1 MLVCY
6 IIYITPSSF
15 SFFVISS
22 YRNNNFLEIVMASQQ
37 PRPAWFRFSSLAA
50 RATAPPPPPTA
61 PTRPPPV
68 QAPPAAIPTRPQA
81 PPTTAPAQAPPPA
94 IPARPPAPMPA
105 LVRPS
110 IPIRPS
116 FPPPPAAAAAAP
128 PPPRPSPAT
137 PPAPPKSPIAT
148 TPAPAATPPRSP
160 IAVPPRSPIAAPT
173 RSPAPPATRSPIVAP
188 ASQPSPPRSPPNSG
202 NATKSPIPTPTR
214 SPPRSSPVQRSTFTT
229 TSNTP
234 PKTKPQTPPSSSK
247 PTNDFKAAKPI
258 PSSPKE
264 IKPLEI
270 RTPPPSQSPQIKP
283 LSHPP
288 SPFTLPPAQ
297 INADGGPLI
306 EHKTVL
312 EQHTTVVDKPM
323 KSPRGHNNSAHSSSN
338 GKRESIKSRASTKK
352 PSESEGLGMRVIT
365 LAGENKG
372 AIMELSSH
380 TSQKKNHFVGNP
392 RTLQN
397 SSRSS
402 SESDE
407 DGSSSNKSKRGM
419 RTPMTAA
426 YLNSN
431 VQGLNN
437 SILYNTNFQ
446 HNDPGVHLSLTRNS
460 NGAPLHRHG

>member
-1 MLVCY
+1 
-6 IIYITPSSF
+6 
-15 SFFVISS
+15 
-22 YRNNNFLEIVMASQQ
+22 MASQQ

-50 RATAPPPPPTA
+50 RAPAPPPPPTA

-81 PPTTAPAQAPPPA
+81 PPSTAPAQAPPPA

-116 FPPPPAAAAAAP
+116 FPPPPPAAAAAA

-148 TPAPAATPPRSP
+148 TPAPAATPPSHLRQGLHQ
-160 IAVPPRSPIAAPT
+160 T
-173 RSPAPPATRSPIVAP
+173 
-188 ASQPSPPRSPPNSG
+188 
-202 NATKSPIPTPTR
+202 
-214 SPPRSSPVQRSTFTT
+214 PPRSSPVQRSTFTT
-229 TSNTP
+229 NSNTP

-380 TSQKKNHFVGNP
+380 TSQKKKHFVGNP

>member
-1 MLVCY
+1 
-6 IIYITPSSF
+6 
-15 SFFVISS
+15 
-22 YRNNNFLEIVMASQQ
+22 
-37 PRPAWFRFSSLAA
+37 
-50 RATAPPPPPTA
+50 
-61 PTRPPPV
+61 
-68 QAPPAAIPTRPQA
+68 
-81 PPTTAPAQAPPPA
+81 
-94 IPARPPAPMPA
+94 MPA

-116 FPPPPAAAAAAP
+116 FPPPPAGAAAPPPPPP

-160 IAVPPRSPIAAPT
+160 IAAPT
-173 RSPAPPATRSPIVAP
+173 TRSPIVAP
-188 ASQPSPPRSPPNSG
+188 APQPSPPRSPP
-202 NATKSPIPTPTR
+202 KSPIPTPTR
-214 SPPRSSPVQRSTFTT
+214 SPPRSSPVQRSTVTAN
-229 TSNTP
+229 SNTP
-234 PKTKPQTPPSSSK
+234 PKTKPLTPPSSSK
-247 PTNDFKAAKPI
+247 PTNAAKPI
-258 PSSPKE
+258 PSSPK
-264 IKPLEI
+264 EI

-338 GKRESIKSRASTKK
+338 GKRESMKSRTSTKK
-352 PSESEGLGMRVIT
+352 PSDSEGLGMRVIT

-380 TSQKKNHFVGNP
+380 SSQKKKKHFVGNP